1 MKTVTFPRL
10 RRQVDMNMC
19 VRLRIGNGKKEND
32 CVHCDLLLEIS
43 LLNF

>member
-1 MKTVTFPRL
+1 MKMVTFLSL

-19 VRLRIGNGKKEND
+19 VRLRVGNGKKENY